1 MNKKLL
7 GLIFILGLL
16 AFIILPR
23 QIIKPAKAT
32 CFPYDCNTSSDCG
45 SGFSCQSHC
54 CIYSGGGGGATN
66 PTKIPQQELRYT
78 PAPGSTTCG
87 KSNCSNGCCDA
98 SGACVAC
105 PGGGPNLVYYNVHVY
120 DSKGIERSNN
130 PNCSSENNPSPPAPR
145 PKGEGSGQIFIPSGE
160 PLAHG

>member
-23 QIIKPAKAT
+23 QIIKPAKAAIVG
-32 CFPYDCNTSSDCG
+32 CGECNKASDCG
-45 SGFSCQSHC
+45 SGYKCQNTC
-54 CIYSGGGGGATN
+54 CIYSGGGGGGTN
-66 PTKIPQQELRYT
+66 PTPIPTGQSYQSLTT

-98 SGACVAC
+98 SGACTTC

-130 PNCSSENNPSPPAPR
+130 PNCSPENRRLRLASAPPL
-145 PKGEGSGQIFIPSGE
+145 SH
-160 PLAHG
+160 PLTARLVPHK